1 MLLLCS
7 DVQPQLNSIIGTA
20 TAADL
25 CEVSPPEAQV
35 DIGSDDQYPNQ
46 IALDSN
52 DNVYVTDPDNH
63 RVFKYGNDGKLLAVL
78 GKPGTDL
85 SSFNEPTGIALD
97 AADKRAEARPLCEKT
112 LQMAEVTQDQATAG
126 TARARLQAKP

>member
-1 MLLLCS
+1 
-7 DVQPQLNSIIGTA
+7 VQRFDKNFQALAQFNVTGWDTTSVLNK
-20 TAADL
+20 
-25 CEVSPPEAQV
+25 P
-35 DIGSDDQYPNQ
+35 Y

-85 SSFNEPTGIALD
+85 SSLNEPTGIALD
-97 AADKRAEARPLCEKT
+97 AADNLFVSDSINNRVLKFDPITK
-112 LQMAEVTQDQATAG
+112 
-126 TARARLQAKP
+126 